1 MPDLTDSLS
10 NVEAQ
15 IAQAERL
22 WLFLDYDGTLADFA
36 DTPDEILPNSEVI
49 SLIEELHATPW
60 IRVAVISGRRLSHI
74 EQLVPVSGILL
85 AGTYGIEMKL
95 PSGERVER
103 VARERIRPTLDAIKP
118 RWADLIAPHE
128 GFYLEDKSWAI
139 ALHARFA
146 EDDVAEQVLDAA
158 RRQAADQIDSDRF
171 RILGGHKFLEVG
183 PRLAHKGKTIAY
195 LVEAY
200 AWPDALLLYVGDDD
214 KDEEAFEIIQK
225 HGGLAV
231 VVSEQPRP
239 TLADGRLTSPSA
251 VRAWLAS
258 LIAKPCEGCG

>member
-1 MPDLTDSLS
+1 MPDLIDSLAD
-10 NVEAQ
+10 VEAR

-36 DTPDEILPNSEVI
+36 DTPDEILPHPEVI
-49 SLIEELHATPW
+49 SLIEELHAAPW
-60 IRVAVISGRRLSHI
+60 IRVAVISGRRLGHI
-74 EQLVPVSGILL
+74 EQLVPISGILL
-85 AGTYGIEMKL
+85 AGAYGIEMKL
-95 PSGERVER
+95 PSGEYVER

-118 RWADLIAPHE
+118 RWADLIAPRE
-128 GFYLEDKSWAI
+128 GFYLEDKNWAI

-146 EDDVAEQVLDAA
+146 EDAVAEQVLDQA
-158 RRQAADQIDSDRF
+158 RKQAVNRIDSDRF
-171 RILGGHKFLEVG
+171 RILGGHKFLEIG
-183 PRLAHKGKTIAY
+183 PRLANKGQTIDY
-195 LVEAY
+195 LVEKY
-200 AWPDALLLYVGDDD
+200 AWPEALLLYVGDDD

-239 TLADGRLTSPSA
+239 TLADGRLTAPSA

-258 LIAKPCEGCG
+258 LVDKG

>member
-1 MPDLTDSLS
+1 MPDLTDSLA

-49 SLIEELHATPW
+49 SLIEDLHATPW
-60 IRVAVISGRRLSHI
+60 IRVAVVSGRRLGHI

-85 AGTYGIEMKL
+85 AGAYGIEMQL

-103 VARERIRPTLDAIKP
+103 VAYERIRPTLDAIKP

-128 GFYLEDKSWAI
+128 GFYLEDKNWAI

-146 EDDVAEQVLDAA
+146 EDAVAERVLDAA
-158 RRQAADQIDSDRF
+158 RKQAEDEIANDRF
-171 RILGGHKFLEVG
+171 RILGGHKFLEIG
-183 PRLAHKGKTIAY
+183 PRLANKGKTIDY
-195 LVEAY
+195 LVEEY

-239 TLADGRLTSPSA
+239 TLADGRLSSPSA

-258 LIAKPCEGCG
+258 LVAKPCEGYG

>member
-1 MPDLTDSLS
+1 MPEIVDSLA

-36 DTPDEILPNSEVI
+36 DTPDEILPNPEVI
-49 SLIEELHATPW
+49 ALIETLHAAPW
-60 IRVAVISGRRLSHI
+60 IRVAVVSGRRLGHI
-74 EQLVPVSGILL
+74 ERLVPVPGILL
-85 AGTYGIEMKL
+85 AGAYGVEMKL
-95 PSGERVER
+95 PSGEYVER
-103 VARERIRPTLDAIKP
+103 VARERIRPMLDALKP

-128 GFYLEDKSWAI
+128 GFYLEDKGWAI

-146 EDDVAEQVLDAA
+146 ENTVAEQVLAQA
-158 RRQAADQIDSDRF
+158 RRQAEDEITGDLF

-183 PRLAHKGKTIAY
+183 PRRADKGQTIDY
-195 LVEAY
+195 LVEKY
-200 AWPDALLLYVGDDD
+200 AWPEALLLYVGDDD
-214 KDEEAFEIIQK
+214 KDEEAFEVIQK

-239 TLADGRLTSPSA
+239 TLADGRLPSPSA

-258 LIAKPCEGCG
+258 LVAKPCEGYG